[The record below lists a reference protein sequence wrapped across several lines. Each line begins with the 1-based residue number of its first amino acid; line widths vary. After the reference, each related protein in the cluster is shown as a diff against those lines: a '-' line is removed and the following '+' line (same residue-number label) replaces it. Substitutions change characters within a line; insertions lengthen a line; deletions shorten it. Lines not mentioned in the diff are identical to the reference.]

1 VHMLRLERADNMI
14 KEFQKI
20 RLTTGEEAIVVEIL
34 EKDKAF
40 LVDIKKAEDEYETDE
55 ITIADISSVFDEV
68 ERQIATA

>member
-1 VHMLRLERADNMI
+1 MLRLERADNMI